1 MGRIEKNAMKYLL
14 KIAIIA
20 TVLYI
25 AMATAPKPVVA
36 QGLATDTAK
45 SKQSLDLSGQWRFE
59 MDRGDDG
66 IKEKWFNRN
75 LPDRIDL
82 PGILQSQGYGDDIG
96 TDTPWVAGL
105 PRDLR
110 WYLLPQYKEY
120 TQPGNVK
127 IPFLSQPPKHYLGAA
142 WYQRDVDIPQA
153 WFGKRVQLFLERPRW
168 ETTGW
173 IDEQKIGSCN
183 SLAAPHEYDLGIL
196 PPGKHRISIRID
208 NRMILPYRPD
218 GHSVSDALG
227 ATWNG
232 IAGRI
237 ELTATSP
244 VWIDDAQI
252 FPNISS
258 KSALIKVHIGNSTGK
273 PGSGSLTA
281 GATAKNVEW
290 DKDGA
295 QVEIET
301 PLPADAK
308 TWDEFHPNL
317 QHLVLKLTGDNA
329 DDHHQITFGLREIK
343 ADGNKI
349 LLNGREINLRG
360 THFGGDFPLTGYPA
374 SDIDSWKKIIR
385 FCKDY
390 GLNHIRFHSWCPPD
404 AAFTAADELGFYIQP
419 ECGMWNSFTPGDA
432 ISKMLELETARIVR
446 AYGNHPSFVLL
457 SPSNEPHG
465 RWQGV
470 LDPWTVNW
478 YKQDPRRL
486 YADNTGWPNLKAEGP
501 QYAVMGVRGNRG
513 WFGADY
519 SALLSGVKV
528 PVLSHEVG
536 QWCAYPDF
544 DVINE
549 FTGYMRPGNYEIFR
563 DSAAQHGVLDRNKEF
578 AWASGKFQL
587 ACYKEEIEAN
597 LRTPGLAGFQ
607 LLDLRDYLGQ
617 GTALVGVVDAFWK
630 PKSYVTARQFSRFCA
645 PTIPLARMKNHVLR
659 NNETLDID
667 VEIAHY
673 GPEPLSGA
681 AAYWRIVDPAGKTA
695 AEGGFPVRDIPIGK
709 KIPLGKI
716 SADLSKLDA
725 PKQYKLVVGLA
736 GASVE
741 NDWNFWLYP
750 AEVDT
755 ATPADVLVTSDW
767 QDAKKRLAAGGKV
780 LFTPAASDLDD
791 TSPPLN
797 NVPVFWNRQMNP
809 KLEAMLGLWCDVKH
823 PALAEF
829 PTEAFCDWQW
839 TDIVRK
845 VRAIN
850 IENVPPQ
857 LRPIVS
863 AIDDWNRNYKLGVVF
878 ECKVGPG
885 RLLVCAADIINNLEN
900 RTVARQLRR
909 SLLGYMAGEQFQ
921 PPVTLTALEADA
933 LCPGSN
939 ARSAEP
945 APATPPPDINEGP
958 NATPVIR

>member
-1 MGRIEKNAMKYLL
+1 MKRFPNTP
-14 KIAIIA
+14 A
-20 TVLYI
+20 TVFPCLFI
-25 AMATAPKPVVA
+25 
-36 QGLATDTAK
+36 LATMLPRPAAAQESAPG
-45 SKQSLDLSGQWRFE
+45 SKPTLSLSGQWRFE
-59 MDRGDDG
+59 LDCNDAGVNDQ
-66 IKEKWFNRN
+66 WFNRD
-75 LPDRIDL
+75 LPERINL
-82 PGILQSQGYGDDIG
+82 PGILQSQGYGDDISVE
-96 TDTPWVAGL
+96 TPWVVGL

-110 WYLLPQYKEY
+110 WTRLPQYKSY

-142 WYQRDVDIPQA
+142 WYQRDVEIPPA
-153 WFGKRVQLFLERPRW
+153 WSGKRVQLFLERPRW
-168 ETTGW
+168 ETTIW
-173 IDEQKIGSCN
+173 LDDQKIGSCN
-183 SLAAPHEYDLGIL
+183 SLVAPHEYELGIL
-196 PPGKHRISIRID
+196 TPGKHRLSIRID

-237 ELTATSP
+237 ELRATSP
-244 VWIDDAQI
+244 VWIDDAQV
-252 FPNISS
+252 FPNVAE
-258 KSALIKVHIGNSTGK
+258 KKVLVKMQIGNISGK
-273 PGSGSLTA
+273 SGSGTLSVG
-281 GATAKNVEW
+281 GAQRKVDW
-290 DKDGA
+290 DEKGA
-295 QVEIET
+295 QVEIEA
-301 PLPADAK
+301 PLPSDAQ

-317 QHLVLKLTGDNA
+317 QHLTVRLSGEGA
-329 DDHHQITFGLREIK
+329 DDARPITFGLREIK
-343 ADGNKI
+343 AEGNKM
-349 LLNGREINLRG
+349 LLNGREVNMRG
-360 THFGGDFPLTGYPA
+360 THHGGDFPLTGYPA
-374 SDIDSWKKIIR
+374 TDVDSWKKLIQI
-385 FCKDY
+385 CKDY

-404 AAFTAADELGFYIQP
+404 AAFAAADELGFYIQP
-419 ECGMWNSFTPGDA
+419 ECGMWNSFTPGNA

-457 SPSNEPHG
+457 SPSNEPAG

-470 LDPWTVNW
+470 LEPWTVNW

-486 YADNTGWPNLKAEGP
+486 YAANSGRSNPRAEGP
-501 QYAVMGVRGNRG
+501 QYVIMSVRGARG
-513 WFGADY
+513 WFGGDY
-519 SALLSGVKV
+519 SAMLTGVKV
-528 PVLSHEVG
+528 PLVSHEVG

-544 DVINE
+544 DVISE
-549 FTGYMRPGNYEIFR
+549 FTGYLRPGNYEIFR

-578 AWASGKFQL
+578 SWASGRFQL

-630 PKSYVTARQFSRFCA
+630 PKSYVDAREFKRFCG
-645 PTIPLARMKNHVLR
+645 PTVPLARMRNYVLR
-659 NNETLDID
+659 DNETLNVD

-673 GPEPLSGA
+673 GPAPLSAA
-681 AAYWRIVDPAGKTA
+681 AAYWRIVDASEKTA
-695 AEGGFPVRDIPIGK
+695 AEGGFPARDIPIGK
-709 KIPLGKI
+709 NTGLGKV
-716 SADLSKLDA
+716 SVVLSQLVA

-736 GASVE
+736 GKDIE

-750 AEVDT
+750 AEVD
-755 ATPADVLVTSDW
+755 PAAAEDTLVTNVW
-767 QDAKKRLAAGGKV
+767 KDAKTRLAAGGTV
-780 LFTPAASDLDD
+780 LFTPGDADLDD

-809 KLEAMLGLWCDVKH
+809 KLEAMMGLWCDVKH
-823 PALAEF
+823 PALAGF

-839 TDIVRK
+839 TDVVRK

-850 IENVPPQ
+850 VEKAPAE

-885 RLLVCAADIINNLEN
+885 RLLVCAADIANDLEH

-909 SLLGYMAGEQFQ
+909 SLLDYMAGERFQ
-921 PPVTLTALEADA
+921 PSVTLTAEQADS
-933 LCPGSN
+933 LWPGP
-939 ARSAEP
+939 SAKKTEP
-945 APATPPPDINEGP
+945 AAGTPPPDINEGP
-958 NATPVIR
+958 NRAPVVR